1 MHTEQS
7 MTQTDTKDIKA
18 WNPRF
23 LAYCRSQGESDPDAM
38 IALDT
43 QRFPGGCMTGF
54 SHWVLGK
61 WREFDK
67 MKGYGM
73 FHVRTDQDHTEFDV
87 WLAKEIRA

>member
-1 MHTEQS
+1 MILTSLDSTGE
-7 MTQTDTKDIKA
+7 

-23 LAYCRSQGESDPDAM
+23 LAYCRSQGEADPKAM

-54 SHWVLGK
+54 TCWMRGK

-67 MKGYGM
+67 MKGYGI
-73 FHVRTDQDHTEFDV
+73 FHVRTDVDHAEFDV
-87 WLAKEIRA
+87 WLAQEARV